1 MLLLNKE
8 DQFRILVIADIQVW
22 IPLNSNKQSYI
33 RKLIEVASPD
43 LIVLLGDMVCGPL
56 MLTKH
61 RIHTVI
67 HSILEP
73 IWESKIPYAFISGNH
88 DQDARMSLE
97 DQILIYRENPNCIT
111 PMISERDCKGA
122 YVVEIMKDTDIQIAK
137 LLFIDSGATRITL
150 QGVQYLPADKA
161 QLDYTKRLFQ
171 EKANTPIFT
180 FQHVP
185 VPEIYQLII
194 VKDAFSNGD
203 VRGHGPYRGKYLSL
217 KKGIDGVL
225 GEAPCPSWTNTQ
237 QFEEWKKSRKVAAA
251 IFGHDHK
258 NSFIGELN
266 GISFVQVSCAGLTCY
281 GTDSLRGGQL
291 LTLYSNG
298 EWSTKS
304 LYYRDIM

>member
-1 MLLLNKE
+1 MLQLNK
-8 DQFRILVIADIQVW
+8 DNQFRILVIADIQVW
-22 IPLNSNKQSYI
+22 IPLSRDKQSYI
-33 RKLIEVASPD
+33 RKLIQTASPD

-56 MLTKH
+56 MLTKR
-61 RIHTVI
+61 RIHAVI

-73 IWESKIPYAFISGNH
+73 IWESGIPYTFISGNH

-97 DQILIYRENPNCIT
+97 DQIHIYRENPNCIT
-111 PMISERDCKGA
+111 PLPSDRDCKGA
-122 YVVEIMKDTDIQIAK
+122 YVVEIMNNNNKIAK
-137 LLFIDSGATRITL
+137 LLFIDNGATQITL
-150 QGVQYLPADKA
+150 QGVQYFPADKI
-161 QLDYTKRLFQ
+161 QLDYTQRLLQ
-171 EKANTPIFT
+171 EETKTPIFI

-185 VPEIYQLII
+185 VPEIYQLIE
-194 VKDAFSNGD
+194 VKDAFSSGS

-217 KKGIDGVL
+217 KKGIDGIL

-237 QFEEWKKSRKVAAA
+237 QYVDWKNSRKVAAA

-258 NSFIGELN
+258 NSFTGEV
-266 GISFVQVSCAGLTCY
+266 GGVSFVQVSCAGLTCY

-298 EWSTKS
+298 EWSTKP